1 MRPDVKHYTTALHQ
15 VRATLHSRAGD
26 GPSRPSRPN
35 GDPTGDK
42 EDN

>member
-1 MRPDVKHYTTALHQ
+1 
-15 VRATLHSRAGD
+15 VRVTLHSRAGD